1 MLVISF
7 SLNEGRPKVFLM
19 STKAAEKKES
29 DSSLFPDTGGGA
41 VGPGWDTGNSGLG
54 YGKIVLHISC
64 WTWKLLV
71 LGGCG
76 ISIL

>member
-1 MLVISF
+1 MY
-7 SLNEGRPKVFLM
+7 FLCLPRLQRRK
-19 STKAAEKKES
+19 SQI
-29 DSSLFPDTGGGA
+29 LLFVFPDTGGGA
-41 VGPGWDTGNSGLG
+41 VGPGWDTGNSGLE
-54 YGKIVLHISC
+54 YGKIVLRVSG